1 MPILMRANADIVR
14 GEWRTSMGSIIRFAH
29 PRPVIRQPRAK
40 VAAEQESDEARRSL
54 IILIGAFFVTATVMC
69 AAVVAMVSSTW
80 TDVLMMS
87 AFVLVFALLKIALA
101 NALIY
106 TMLRYDAT
114 TADVPARAGA
124 TGRYA
129 RFSSI
134 RQPPGVKASQS
145 RSPKVNKFRLATG
158 KTQPGSP

>member
-1 MPILMRANADIVR
+1 
-14 GEWRTSMGSIIRFAH
+14 MGSIIRFAR

-40 VAAEQESDEARRSL
+40 VAPDQESDEARRSL
-54 IILIGAFFVTATVMC
+54 IILIGAFFVTAVVMC

-114 TADVPARAGA
+114 TADVPAGAGA
-124 TGRYA
+124 TGRNT
-129 RFSSI
+129 RSTSI
-134 RQPPGVKASQS
+134 RQPPGVKARQS
-145 RSPKVNKFRLATG
+145 RSLEIKKFRPTTS
-158 KTQPGSP
+158 KTRPGFP